1 MNLIYK
7 VGKGLIY
14 LHINKKI
21 KRSNI
26 IKIGQEVLRTESMA
40 LNKLTKNLNKS
51 FVDAVELISQQNG
64 KLIISGV
71 GKSGN
76 IAAKIAASFTSTGIP
91 AIYLNPVDASHGD
104 MGIIQKNDVLIILSN
119 SGESNE
125 LADLINFSK
134 KKKLKIISITST
146 HKSLLAKN
154 SDINLI
160 LPNHKEADKLQTIPT
175 TSTTMSLALGDALC
189 CSVLSLRKF
198 DKNSFSELHPGG
210 KIGKKLKTLNEI
222 MDTDIPIIG
231 SNSSIV
237 DAVLV
242 MTEKKYG
249 CAVVLDKNKKIKGI
263 ITDGDLRRSIGKI
276 NMTEKATK
284 IMKNK
289 PIIAKS
295 DLLISSAIVLMN
307 KHSITS
313 LIVAKLNKPI
323 GIVNLKKCLDND

>member
-1 MNLIYK
+1 M
-7 VGKGLIY
+7 
-14 LHINKKI
+14 
-21 KRSNI
+21 
-26 IKIGQEVLRTESMA
+26 
-40 LNKLTKNLNKS
+40 NKS
-51 FVDAVELISQQNG
+51 RIKKEGKKVIKLESGALAKLSNSLDNNFVEAVELISNQNG
-64 KLIISGV
+64 KIIISGV

-104 MGIIQKNDVLIILSN
+104 MGIIDKNDVLIILSN

-134 KKKLKIISITST
+134 KKKIKIISITST
-146 HKSLLAKN
+146 HKSLLSKN

-160 LPNHKEADKLQTIPT
+160 LPSHIEADKLQMIPT

-198 DKNSFSELHPGG
+198 DKKSFSEFHPGG
-210 KIGKKLKTLNEI
+210 RIGKKLKTLRDI
-222 MDTDIPIIG
+222 MDTDIPIIQSG
-231 SNSSIV
+231 SSII
-237 DAVLV
+237 DAVLI

-249 CAVVLDKNKKIKGI
+249 CVVVLDKNKKIKGI
-263 ITDGDLRRSIGKI
+263 ITDGDLRRSIAKI
-276 NMTEKATK
+276 NIKEKATN
-284 IMKNK
+284 IMKSK
-289 PIIAKS
+289 PIIAKG

-313 LIVAKLNKPI
+313 LIIANQNKPI
-323 GIVNLKKCLDND
+323 GIVNIKKCLENES

>member
-1 MNLIYK
+1 
-7 VGKGLIY
+7 
-14 LHINKKI
+14 
-21 KRSNI
+21 
-26 IKIGQEVLRTESMA
+26 MA
-40 LNKLTKNLNKS
+40 LTKLSKS
-51 FVDAVELISQQNG
+51 LGNDFIKAVELISNLNG
-64 KLIISGV
+64 KIIISGV

-104 MGIIQKNDVLIILSN
+104 MGIVEKSDILIILSN

-134 KKKLKIISITST
+134 KKKIKIISITSIK
-146 HKSLLAKN
+146 KSLLSKN

-160 LPNHKEADKLQTIPT
+160 LPSHKEADKLQTIPT

-198 DKNSFSELHPGG
+198 DKKSFVELHPGG

-222 MDTDIPIIG
+222 MDTDIPII
-231 SNSSIV
+231 NTQSSIV
-237 DAVLV
+237 DAVLM

-249 CAVVLDKNKKIKGI
+249 CVVVLDNNKKIKGI
-263 ITDGDLRRSIGKI
+263 ITDGDLRRSISNI
-276 NMTEKATK
+276 NMNKKATN
-284 IMKNK
+284 IMKSK
-289 PIIAKS
+289 PIVATG

-307 KHSITS
+307 KYSITS
-313 LIVAKLNKPI
+313 LIVTRQNKPI
-323 GIVNLKKCLDND
+323 GIVNLKKCLEND